1 MKKLKSMKKLLVF
14 AFSMAILASCNSGG
28 SSEQQATATA
38 DTAAAPSTGTFGAA
52 IDESGA
58 LPMDSLLAMVSSG
71 QAEINGIKV
80 SGTITEACQ
89 AKGCWMKIDKGDGQ
103 TMRVVFKDYGFF
115 VPKDCGGK
123 TAVMLGRAYMDT
135 TSVEDLRHYAED
147 AGKSKEEIEKITQ
160 PEVELAFEAEGVII
174 K

>member
-1 MKKLKSMKKLLVF
+1 MV
-14 AFSMAILASCNSGG
+14 
-28 SSEQQATATA
+28 
-38 DTAAAPSTGTFGAA
+38 STGTFGAN

-58 LPMDSLLAMVSSG
+58 LPVDSLLAMVGSG
-71 QAEINGIKV
+71 QSEINGIKV

-89 AKGCWMKIDKGDGQ
+89 AKGCWMKIDKGNGE

-174 K
+174 R